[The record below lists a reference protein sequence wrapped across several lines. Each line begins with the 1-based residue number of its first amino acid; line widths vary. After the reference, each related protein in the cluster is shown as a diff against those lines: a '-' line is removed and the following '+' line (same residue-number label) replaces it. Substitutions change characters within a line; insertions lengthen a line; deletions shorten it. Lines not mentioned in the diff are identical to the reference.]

1 MTHTREGMELHFG
14 ASAPIGDSARTTA
27 CTRTAAATAASPG
40 VAVRPV
46 TRSSLLTM
54 VQSVELLLDESLDAA
69 VRDEWTRMLDGGIDS
84 QGRIRSPTNR
94 PHVTLFVSAQIP
106 PEVEEAARRA
116 ISDTPLSVRL
126 GGVVVFG
133 DRHATLARLVVPS
146 SALLDLH
153 ARLFGLLA
161 ACPGVPAHIRPGEWT
176 PHVTL
181 ARRVPADRIG
191 AALIAAHVG
200 GRDLV
205 GTSGGIRRWDGTA
218 KREWRL
224 A

>member
-1 MTHTREGMELHFG
+1 
-14 ASAPIGDSARTTA
+14 
-27 CTRTAAATAASPG
+27 
-40 VAVRPV
+40 
-46 TRSSLLTM
+46 M

-84 QGRIRSPTNR
+84 QGRVRSPTNR
-94 PHVTLFVSAQIP
+94 PHVTLFVSAEIP
-106 PEVEEAARRA
+106 SEVEDAVRA
-116 ISDTPLSVRL
+116 TLTDTPLAVRL

-153 ARLFGLLA
+153 ARVFELLK

-191 AALIAAHVG
+191 AALVAARIG
-200 GRDLV
+200 GRDLS
-205 GTSGGIRRWDGTA
+205 GTSAGIRRWDGTA
-218 KREWRL
+218 KREWWL
-224 A
+224 V

>member
-1 MTHTREGMELHFG
+1 MRCGVVAVG
-14 ASAPIGDSARTTA
+14 VVAAR
-27 CTRTAAATAASPG
+27 G
-40 VAVRPV
+40 VAVSSV

-69 VRDEWTRMLDGGIDS
+69 VREEWSRMLDAGVAS
-84 QGRIRSPTNR
+84 QGRIRSPSNR
-94 PHVTLFVSAQIP
+94 PHVTLFVSAEIP
-106 PEVEEAARRA
+106 AEVEDSVRA
-116 ISDTPLSVRL
+116 TLSDTPVPVRL

-153 ARLFGLLA
+153 ARLFDLLA
-161 ACPGVPAHIRPGEWT
+161 GCPGVPAHIRPGEWT

-181 ARRVPADRIG
+181 ARRVPAKRIG
-191 AALIAAHVG
+191 AALVAAHIG
-200 GRDLV
+200 GRDLA

-224 A
+224 V

>member
-1 MTHTREGMELHFG
+1 
-14 ASAPIGDSARTTA
+14 
-27 CTRTAAATAASPG
+27 
-40 VAVRPV
+40 
-46 TRSSLLTM
+46 M
-54 VQSVELLLDESLDAA
+54 VQSVELLLDDDLDAA
-69 VRDEWTRMLDGGIDS
+69 VREEWSRMLDAGVTS
-84 QGRIRSPTNR
+84 QGRIRSPSNR
-94 PHVTLFVSAQIP
+94 PHVTLFVSAEIP
-106 PEVEEAARRA
+106 AEVEDAVRA
-116 ISDTPLSVRL
+116 TLSDTPLPVRL

-161 ACPGVPAHIRPGEWT
+161 ECPGVPAHISPGEWT

-200 GRDLV
+200 GRDLA
-205 GTSGGIRRWDGTA
+205 GTSDGIRRWDGTA